1 MKFRPRIC
9 NPCQGITL
17 LELIVA
23 LFVVSLVMAV
33 VFPSF
38 AVFGDNKL
46 KSEAREMASVLRY
59 MNDSAG
65 SRKETF
71 PITFDLD
78 KNIVFWKGPDG
89 EKKKKFEDMT
99 GVTTQSNGEV
109 LKGELTVFF
118 SPLGIQEN
126 LSVHM
131 ARGDKTMTITLN
143 CLSGKVK
150 IEEKG

>member
-1 MKFRPRIC
+1 MKLRPLIG
-9 NPCQGITL
+9 NPRKGFTF

-23 LFVVSLVMAV
+23 LFIISLVMAV

-59 MNDSAG
+59 MNDSAA
-65 SRKETF
+65 SRKETYS
-71 PITFDLD
+71 ITFDLGQ
-78 KNIVFWKGPDG
+78 NIVSWKGPDG

-99 GVTTQSNGEV
+99 GVTTQSNGRV
-109 LKGELTVFF
+109 SGGELTVFF

-126 LSVHM
+126 LGVQM
-131 ARGDKTMTITLN
+131 ARGDKTLTITLN
-143 CLSGKVK
+143 YLSGKVK
-150 IEEKG
+150 IKDE

>member
-1 MKFRPRIC
+1 MKFRPLVWNARK
-9 NPCQGITL
+9 GITL

-23 LFVVSLVMAV
+23 LFIISLVVAV

-38 AVFGDNKL
+38 GVFGDNKL

-59 MNDSAG
+59 LYDSAG

-71 PITFDLD
+71 PITFYLD
-78 KNIVFWKGPDG
+78 KNIVSWKGPDG
-89 EKKKKFEDMT
+89 EKKQKFEDMT
-99 GVTTQSNGEV
+99 GVTTQSNGNV
-109 LKGELTVFF
+109 SSGELTVFF

-126 LSVHM
+126 LSVRM

-143 CLSGKVK
+143 SLSGKVK
-150 IEEKG
+150 IVENG

>member
-1 MKFRPRIC
+1 MKWRPLIC
-9 NPCQGITL
+9 STRKGFTF

-23 LFVVSLVMAV
+23 LFIISLVMAV

-46 KSEAREMASVLRY
+46 KSEAKEMASILRY

-78 KNIVFWKGPDG
+78 KNIVLWKGPEG

-99 GVTTQSNGEV
+99 GVTTQSNGRV
-109 LKGELTVFF
+109 ASGELTVFF

-126 LSVHM
+126 LDVHM
-131 ARGDKTMTITLN
+131 ARGDKTLTVSLN
-143 CLSGKVK
+143 YLSGKVK
-150 IEEKG
+150 IKDE

>member
-1 MKFRPRIC
+1 MKLRQLIGNAREGF
-9 NPCQGITL
+9 TF

-23 LFVVSLVMAV
+23 LFIISLVMAV

-59 MNDSAG
+59 MNDSAA
-65 SRKETF
+65 SRKETYS
-71 PITFDLD
+71 ITFDLN
-78 KNIVFWKGPDG
+78 KNIVSWKGPDG

-99 GVTTQSNGEV
+99 GVTTQSNGRV
-109 LKGELTVFF
+109 SSGELTVFF

-131 ARGDKTMTITLN
+131 ARGDKTLTITLN
-143 CLSGKVK
+143 YLSGKVK
-150 IEEKG
+150 IKDE

>member
-1 MKFRPRIC
+1 MRFWPLVC
-9 NPCQGITL
+9 NARKGVTF

-23 LFVVSLVMAV
+23 LFIISLVMAV

-65 SRKETF
+65 SRKETYS
-71 PITFDLD
+71 ITFDLG
-78 KNIVFWKGPDG
+78 KNIVLWKGPDG
-89 EKKKKFEDMT
+89 EKKQKFEDMT
-99 GVTTQSNGEV
+99 GVTTQSNGRV
-109 LKGELTVFF
+109 SSGELTVFF

-126 LSVHM
+126 LSVQM

-143 CLSGKVK
+143 YLSGKVK
-150 IEEKG
+150 ITDKG